1 MPKANPRP
9 ISTRRRWLFRAGA
22 VLAGLSLFVL
32 VEVACRV
39 FDLGHP
45 QPIDDPFVGFSELQP
60 LFELNKT
67 EARYEIP
74 KPRLKFFVEESFP
87 ERKPPGTFRIFCLG
101 GSTVQGRPFSK
112 ETSFTTFLEIG
123 LGEADPS
130 RDWEVINCGGISYAS
145 YRLVPMLEECLNYEP
160 DLFIICTGHNEFLE
174 DRSYGH
180 LRNVAPIAA
189 APLKAAFQMRSFHL
203 ARSLFLP
210 PTIQPQADETRP
222 ELGPDV
228 QARLDYRGG
237 LKEYVRDEEWR
248 AGVMRHFAFNVNR
261 LLQTAQQRRVPVVL
275 VLPPSNLADSPPFKS
290 LPKNEFTKAEQE
302 QHSELIETARRLQ
315 KNDPHG
321 AVVALEEALKLDDRQ
336 AAVYYF
342 LGRLLERVGETSR
355 ARAAY
360 VEARDQDI
368 CPLRILS
375 PMEDALK
382 SAASEWRVPLLDAH
396 ALLEARIDDGLL
408 DNSWLVDHVHPSIS
422 GHEQI
427 ALGLIQLL
435 SKERVASA
443 QANWQ
448 QKAAEQFERHR
459 DDLPTVYFLKGEQR
473 LENLRYWARGMVE
486 GMRRPLP
493 TPGDPIHLPGE

>member
-1 MPKANPRP
+1 MANANPRA
-9 ISTRRRWLFRAGA
+9 ISNRRRWLFRCGA
-22 VLAGLSLFVL
+22 VLVGLSLFVL
-32 VEVACRV
+32 AEVACRI

-60 LFELNKT
+60 LFELDET
-67 EARYEIP
+67 EDRFEIP

-87 ERKPPGTFRIFCLG
+87 ARKPPGTFRIFCLG

-180 LRNVAPIAA
+180 LRDAVPFMA
-189 APLKAAFQMRSFHL
+189 APVNAAFKLRSFHL
-203 ARSLFLP
+203 ARSLFQP
-210 PTIQPQADETRP
+210 STISSQTDDSRP
-222 ELGPDV
+222 ELGPNV

-237 LKEYVRDEEWR
+237 LKEYVRDDEWR
-248 AGVMRHFAFNVNR
+248 AGVMRHFDFNVNR
-261 LLQTAQQRRVPVVL
+261 LIQTARQRDVPVLL
-275 VLPPSNLADSPPFKS
+275 VLPPSNLADTPPFKS
-290 LPKNEFTKAEQE
+290 LPRNGFTVSQNK
-302 QHSELIETARRLQ
+302 QHTELIETARRIQ
-315 KNDPHG
+315 KTDPYG
-321 AVVALEEALKLDDRQ
+321 AAAALEEATKLDDHQ
-336 AAVYYF
+336 AAVHYF

-360 VEARDQDI
+360 VQARDQDI

-375 PMEDALK
+375 PMEATLR
-382 SAASEWRVPLLDAH
+382 SAAIQWRVPLLDAH
-396 ALLEARIDDGLL
+396 ALLEARTNDGLL

-435 SKERVASA
+435 SDERVVPA
-443 QANWQ
+443 QPNWKL
-448 QKAAEQFERHR
+448 KATQRFERHR
-459 DDLPTVYFLKGEQR
+459 NDLPPVYFLKGEQR
-473 LENLRYWARGMVE
+473 LENLRRWARGMVE
-486 GMRRPLP
+486 GIQRPLP
-493 TPGDPIHLPGE
+493 TSDDPIHLPDE